1 MIPGNRIRNKHN
13 TGSLPKFL
21 TFNSADA
28 APLYKLTCEEL
39 GWSTDGEQLGKM
51 EAENKKALEE
61 MDAKMKDAEEN
72 FGAVEVKQAYA
83 AKAEYFCEIGQC
95 LGCAA
100 MRGLL
105 WT

>member
-1 MIPGNRIRNKHN
+1 MCNKHN
-13 TGSLPKFL
+13 AGDLPDVY
-21 TFNSADA
+21 TFNAADA

-61 MDAKMKDAEEN
+61 MDAKIKDAEEN

-83 AKAEYFCEIGQC
+83 AKAEYFCKIGE
-95 LGCAA
+95 
-100 MRGLL
+100 
-105 WT
+105 